1 MSPIYASVTKPE
13 YSIEDGKY
21 PAILFQIIQL
31 GSQKFGK
38 DTPKPWYSPQILLGF
53 ELPTLTYETQ
63 NGEVSS
69 IKSGTYFISMNPT
82 RNGMLGLREI
92 IDGMRGSSEYTAEE
106 LEKFDI
112 SAFLGKQCEIE
123 ISGVESKGKT
133 YQNITKVEPYQ
144 GAQLQPMRTPIL
156 VTVEDFKNLEELNLP
171 DWIINKIMDSKEYQE
186 MNGESTEVDIDAI
199 DTENTS
205 NIDAFN
211 ASLEK
216 SRELPAKEVELKL
229 DEEEEG
235 PTGLTGEIKF

>member
-1 MSPIYASVTKPE
+1 MTPIYASVTKPE

-31 GSQKFGK
+31 GSQRFGK

-53 ELPTLTYETQ
+53 EIPSLTYDTQ

-82 RNGMLGLREI
+82 RNGMVGLREI

-144 GAQLQPMRTPIL
+144 GAQLQTMRTPIL
-156 VTVEDFKNLEELNLP
+156 VTVEDFKNIDELNLP

-186 MNGESTEVDIDAI
+186 MNTVNIDAI
-199 DTENTS
+199 EASNT
-205 NIDAFN
+205 NNMDAFN
-211 ASLEK
+211 ASLEAT
-216 SRELPAKEVELKL
+216 RELPAKEVELKL
-229 DEEEEG
+229 DEEE